1 MLVNRLDYWAVGG
14 YDEDFSGHYGYNDP
28 YLRHL
33 FHRAGVL
40 EVTLPIL
47 CTQHEAD
54 CVLTRVPNNEGLYA
68 EKVKKGRSHT
78 YLRFPWRR
86 L

>member
-1 MLVNRLDYWAVGG
+1 
-14 YDEDFSGHYGYNDP
+14 
-28 YLRHL
+28 
-33 FHRAGVL
+33 
-40 EVTLPIL
+40 
-47 CTQHEAD
+47 
-54 CVLTRVPNNEGLYA
+54 LTRVPNNEGLYA